1 MKVFFVTTIQELNST
16 QHSLETSVK
25 VLREHV
31 LRFFVSLMHVME
43 AIIASCNGASGR
55 YNMIEKGVANFVV
68 GVRLGISLSFFVGV
82 NSMAWV

>member
-16 QHSLETSVK
+16 QHFLETSK
-25 VLREHV
+25 
-31 LRFFVSLMHVME
+31 RFEGTCFEVFVSTMHVME
-43 AIIASCNGASGR
+43 ATIASCNGASGG